1 MDERKKSGSSG
12 EESARVGPYQLE
24 EQVPQDEDSQGSL
37 YRARHET
44 SGAPALV
51 LERTTRNEHEEE
63 AEPRTDVRVHL
74 ISSASRG
81 YDAMEVEQTP
91 RSVAPERQSVESL
104 VSTLEDV
111 HAAVGRMVDAFS
123 GSPAPSLRWHLG
135 RGLVGA
141 AVLGALLFAL
151 VRSVPEF
158 QTPGSPD
165 SLAGIEPSP
174 PSHEVPTDTWGPLT
188 EMSLLGSTDGGLL
201 ALARPMPSKPYP
213 GQKRPPCKPRVE
225 MELNGGCWVPHAEK
239 APCPEDLF
247 EYQERCY
254 TVSMQPPKMPQS
266 VGQ

>member
-12 EESARVGPYQLE
+12 EEAARVGPYQLE
-24 EQVPQDEDSQGSL
+24 EQVPQDEYSQGSL

-44 SGAPALV
+44 SGAPTLV
-51 LERTTRNEHEEE
+51 LARTTRNEHEEEE
-63 AEPRTDVRVHL
+63 AEPRTDVRVRL
-74 ISSASRG
+74 LSSASRG

-111 HAAVGRMVDAFS
+111 HEAVGRMVEAFS

-135 RGLVGA
+135 GGLVGT
-141 AVLGALLFAL
+141 AVLGALLFVL
-151 VRSVPEF
+151 GRSVPEL
-158 QTPGSPD
+158 QTPGGPEP
-165 SLAGIEPSP
+165 LAGTEPSP

-213 GQKRPPCKPRVE
+213 GQKRPPCKPQ
-225 MELNGGCWVPHAEK
+225 A
-239 APCPEDLF
+239 
-247 EYQERCY
+247 
-254 TVSMQPPKMPQS
+254 
-266 VGQ
+266 